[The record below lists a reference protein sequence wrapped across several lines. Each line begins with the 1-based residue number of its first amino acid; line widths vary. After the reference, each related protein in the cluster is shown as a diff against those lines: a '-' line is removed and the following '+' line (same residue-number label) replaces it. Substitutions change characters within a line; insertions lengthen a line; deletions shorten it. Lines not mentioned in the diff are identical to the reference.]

1 MQVISQTSS
10 ISYIYKS
17 RKTILELLEKQGF
30 NIEEYAHFSINEV
43 NSMKMNNQLD
53 MLLEKRDTDA
63 NMKRPK
69 IYVRYYLQKTI
80 RPQNIQDMIDDLYHL
95 EEVLTPN
102 DTLFIISKE
111 EMNDTIT
118 NLVKH
123 IWDQDGIFI
132 IIQSISRLQYNILE
146 HILVPPHR
154 ILSDKELGEI
164 KIKYNIMNDSQ
175 FPEISRFDPVAKAI
189 GIRPGQVCEI
199 KRSSKTSIY
208 SYYYRICI

>member
-1 MQVISQTSS
+1 MQAISQTSS

-17 RKTILELLEKQGF
+17 RKTILELLEKQGY
-30 NIEEYAHFSINEV
+30 NIQEYANFSINEV
-43 NSMKMNNQLD
+43 NSMKINNQLD
-53 MLLEKRDTDA
+53 MLLEKPVSDQ
-63 NMKRPK
+63 NSKPQK

-95 EEVLTPN
+95 EEILTPN
-102 DTLFIISKE
+102 DTLLIISKE
-111 EMNDTIT
+111 EMNETIT

-123 IWDQDGIFI
+123 IWDQDGLFI
-132 IIQSISRLQYNILE
+132 IIQSIPRLQYNILE
-146 HILVPPHR
+146 HNLVPPHR
-154 ILSDKELGEI
+154 ILTNKELAEI
-164 KIKYNIMNDSQ
+164 KIKYNIMNDRQ

>member
-123 IWDQDGIFI
+123 IWYQDGIFI

>member
-123 IWDQDGIFI
+123 IWYQDGIFI

-175 FPEISRFDPVAKAI
+175 FPEISRFDPIAKAI